1 MSGIG
6 TGSGLSSEIRFFRL
20 SCLAHKIIFLSRHSL
35 KFMRDSNPRPPGPEP
50 GAPQPELMNLKK
62 IAACVF
68 AMEVQPRTHRD
79 LNPARLHLNSV
90 VALSGELVAGAVSQ
104 STVD

>member
-50 GAPQPELMNLKK
+50 GAPLLELMDLERL
-62 IAACVF
+62 AVCVF
-68 AMEVQPRTHRD
+68 
-79 LNPARLHLNSV
+79 L
-90 VALSGELVAGAVSQ
+90 
-104 STVD
+104 